1 MILLVDAGG
10 VVLAG
15 PRCTLVDVDLT
26 VVSLE
31 TRHTEAVEFCH
42 SVHANSSVL
51 AGLRHTLV
59 HIFRAGL
66 AVKSRRTMAL
76 ETIWLQLAASVV
88 PAGSVHAVGHT
99 GSAVLSSIS
108 LRTPA
113 EIAIGPVHAQRPGC
127 AAGVALALVHFL
139 CAVVARESVRADAGV
154 PGRSRDAGAICTRC
168 KRASV
173 VQLVTV
179 FPHVSDTLCGT
190 DAGVVVHSVHAGRSV
205 VAGRRQ
211 ALV

>member
-15 PRCTLVDVDLT
+15 SRCTLVDVDLT

-31 TRHTEAVEFCH
+31 TRHTEAVELCH
-42 SVHANSSVL
+42 CVHADGSVL
-51 AGLRHTLV
+51 AGLRRTLV

-66 AVKSRRTMAL
+66 AVKSRRAVAL
-76 ETIWLQLAASVV
+76 ETLWLQLAGSVV
-88 PAGSVHAVGHT
+88 LAGSVHAVGHT
-99 GSAVLSSIS
+99 CSALPSSIS

-113 EIAIGPVHAQRPGC
+113 EIPIGPVHTQRAGRV
-127 AAGVALALVHFL
+127 AGVALALVDFL

-154 PGRSRDAGAICTRC
+154 PCRSRDAGAIFTWC

-179 FPHVSDTLCGT
+179 LPHVSHTLRGT
-190 DAGVVVHSVHAGRSV
+190 DAGVVVHGVHARRSV

-211 ALV
+211 APV